1 MADSTEATV
10 CRLRLP
16 RLDTNMIHK
25 QPQEQLQLE
34 EAVPE
39 LLVEDR
45 LLSAVANILD
55 ISRCSIDLIDSFTDL
70 GGNETSAQELRKR
83 CMAVGLG
90 LKTSDI
96 LRCQTLAELQTCA
109 TPFAPPELLEPD
121 PEDGTSDV
129 SEVFSDA
136 LRNSSDEDLR
146 SQPGPQLYASQT
158 MEDRQALERL
168 IMSIPEVSGAAIV
181 RPKAGFLEGKLIAF
195 VSLNNARLSQYSLS
209 TIHVISQSQ
218 MHFAGSQI
226 AAIRLALGQSASH
239 VALPSNWIVLDQ
251 MPATADGNVDRRKLQ
266 TWVQNMNE
274 SMYKQ
279 VTSLESD
286 ELFQEPL
293 TDMERTIQKAVAR
306 VLRIPEREI
315 GMNFSFAQ
323 LGGDEVSTMLLV
335 AACRTQG
342 VALRPEDILQSA
354 ALSQMASL
362 ASYKVTVSDHWSE
375 ESLEGFKLSPMQQLY
390 FDTATGG
397 RSELRSRIDGS
408 YRFNQSLFLRVTS
421 NVTLE
426 DIHAAMETVVAH
438 HSMLRCR
445 FGCEDDAW
453 TQRIIPD
460 VHGSYGFG
468 YHNVNDYGEIFMAIE
483 KVQAQIDIENGPV
496 FAVEHFRTPDGQ
508 QLIYLVAHHLVIDQL
523 SWRILVHDLDELLRE
538 GTLFSERSM
547 PFQTWNE
554 LQEDE
559 ISRTSEASPLPFDP
573 VSCDFAYWGLEE
585 SLNTYGESH
594 EISFSISA
602 ELTSILHTTCNQVF
616 RTDSAEIYMAALHL
630 SFCQIFSDRPS
641 PTIWNKEHGR
651 EPWSIDIDITETVGW
666 LTSLC
671 PMGLR
676 STNSEDFLHV
686 LRDLKDTRRSLHRRG
701 WDYFA
706 SRYFGPYAP
715 TRCAEGWPFEI
726 MFSYNGSLRQL
737 ERENGAL
744 EQVPIP
750 GPTVGTSVSNFGHEV
765 GRMALFE
772 ISVCTDD
779 SGCAKVDFVYNRF
792 SIHQEKIGD
801 WIQTFEHL
809 LYEAVGRLRYKAQEL
824 TLADVPLL
832 NTDYAGLARLN
843 TDRLLA
849 LGLSS
854 AREIEDIYPVTAA
867 QQDILISQT
876 QSLEICHSTSIYEL
890 TVLNSMQ
897 ADQSHICSVWQQI
910 VEKFPALRTVFI
922 DSISTDGLFDQVV
935 LRQCSPN
942 MLFFDAAPGDDPIS
956 ALKNL
961 PALPTNPAQPRHRL
975 SVCNSHKGT
984 YIKLEA
990 SQALCD
996 MTSMQLLIADLR
1008 RMYNSGKT
1016 PMKVLDPSHN
1026 ACVQYLD
1033 AMRKDDSL
1041 LYWQNRLREI
1051 PPCHFPRLQATD
1063 GALVQEMHHH
1073 LDISSVQVDDFCRN
1087 YAIGRATVMRLGWA
1101 LVLRAFTGSNRVCF
1115 GYRTPG
1121 RTGNDAPNGLQQ
1133 SIGCF
1138 ENTVP
1143 CAMDLWAYQ
1152 SLDAVVRDAEE
1163 DFVSC
1168 LSHEHIGAPEI
1179 DHALGLKGEKL
1190 FNTSLTYTE
1199 EPPVLKSRF
1208 SSTRP
1213 QMELKCVQSFSSSDD
1228 DISLATMFVD
1238 GNLVCGISHRILSGQ
1253 QAWSVTTTFCQAIK
1267 AILSTPLACI
1277 GGLDLS
1283 TEKNTA
1289 LQGSGRIELLEPCVH
1304 SLFSNRARAL
1314 PEAPAVC
1321 AGDGNFSY
1329 RSLARL
1335 VQRLASYLMQWGVRP
1350 GVAVPLVLGK
1360 TRWSIV
1366 SLLAVL
1372 KAGGCIVPVDGEDR
1386 GMVEAVIKQINPQ
1399 VILVTE
1405 NIGSKLHPFND
1416 GVIVVDEALFSTH
1429 LPADSPTRKASG
1441 DDVACILFPAGSSR
1455 AKELRGFA
1463 YSHTAL
1469 SSAFL
1474 AQGPALNIDQD
1485 SRVLQISSFSIDT
1498 ALVET
1503 LATLVH
1509 GGCICIPSP
1518 TERKRDIDGAIR
1530 RMAVNWT
1537 YMTPILA
1544 RRLNPVDLP
1553 SLKVTCFRTRGLDED
1568 TCSPWMERTKM
1579 LLVYGCL
1586 EICPLGISA
1595 LEATQADDLQRV
1607 AKPFLGK
1614 FWVANPED
1622 ANKLVPSGAIGELCI
1637 ESPIIAQKFVR
1648 GQPLKP
1654 LIQKLEQS
1662 EDGRQMVRY
1671 VKTSQRVRYM
1681 DDGSMELLPSS
1692 RQDLAVD
1699 GKVVE
1704 AAKVEKDLRR
1714 CLGEGVDVAVEAV
1727 VCRDGTQLLAAF
1739 IQLDKTWEGSEE
1751 LTQLSAT
1758 IRGRV
1763 FVAKKIADASL
1774 QNTLPAH
1781 MTPKVYIPLKRLP
1794 MTTAMKINRRKLHK
1808 IVRGLTEEQLLA
1820 ISSASPTQPSSN
1832 TRMKPLPLTQVEERM
1847 RSIWADLLGV
1857 NEDTIDG
1864 NQSFMKLGGGTYLTA
1879 KLVIESNRAG
1889 MSIPITDVMRG
1900 ASLTELCQ
1908 SVTLSSEAMLSADFV
1923 SSRRSLDSAS
1933 GTLVDET
1940 FIDEVIASQI
1950 GVERRFIKDIC
1961 EASPA
1966 QIRSFELGMMKARG
1980 GVTYITLNIA
1990 RLQSVKKLEAAC
2002 MGLCM
2007 IHPILRSAFVTHE
2020 RRVYQ
2025 VAVRSFNP
2033 DFRKIQCPSWR
2044 LSALTAKL
2052 IKKDQ
2057 EEPLALG
2064 KPITRFIYVDS
2075 GNQSTLIMR
2084 LSKAQYDEAS
2094 IPILVQD
2101 LKKFYTA
2108 TESPP
2113 RRPTHFDFLRS
2124 AQLSNR
2130 DGAQKHWNSLLEGA
2144 EMTQVV
2150 PRTAPA
2156 PLSTSAKTIREKVSV
2171 TSLSSLGIT
2180 LDTVVKA
2187 AWAIVLANSSA
2198 SGDVVFGEII
2208 DGRQVRLVDGG
2219 SVTGVVGPT
2228 GNTIPVRVRFGD
2240 AYCTPMDILQAVHEQ
2255 RVLAIPFENMNWR
2268 DVVNDSAKIPSW
2280 APFST
2285 AVYHQTAEDKQ
2296 QPADFKLG
2304 NASCKLVVQESSF
2317 KDVHDLLV
2325 TSSLSNPNRAEVAL
2339 TFCEN
2344 RIPKTFADETLKSL
2358 VSTIELLTSVSMIHP
2373 LIPSATEFATMH
2385 PQLPLPQP
2393 EFEAIQPHSNASLP
2407 TDQHFSIQ
2415 SVVATA
2421 WTKVI
2426 DPRALGVPEKQ
2437 LHNANFYDLWGS
2449 LIPATQIAE
2458 YLTSELPRIGVPGLD
2473 EVLISMEEIIANPTM
2488 MAQFEL
2494 VARKIRD
2501 NRDGVK
2507 KRLAGTHRSSA
2518 AIGKSLRRLTSNVMK
2533 EKGHERSGSGSST
2546 ESVALKI
2553 THPHLNPPSQLG
2565 TRPQPIPK
2573 TSGAPAVDPIAEMDG
2588 DEIELD
2594 DKQLFEHFKNRPA
2607 QQPLSLIMERDN
2619 GGSSMESLTTGTSES
2634 DDEEEDVVMPMS
2646 QGPRPLSGTVNTV
2659 SPMMPAVKQGLSF
2672 GRSSTGLTDIKGSS
2686 GPAGMRKK
2694 ASSMFGRI
2702 GLMSPV
2708 GVNH

>member
-1 MADSTEATV
+1 MADSTSPAV
-10 CRLRLP
+10 SRPSLP
-16 RLDTNMIHK
+16 RLKTSMINK
-25 QPQEQLQLE
+25 QAQAQLQRE
-34 EAVPE
+34 QPVPE

-45 LLSAVANILD
+45 LLSAVANVTGV
-55 ISRCSIDLIDSFTDL
+55 SRHSIDLIDSFTDL
-70 GGNETSAQELRKR
+70 GGNEATAQELRKQ
-83 CMAVGLG
+83 CMAAGLG

-96 LRCQTLAELQTCA
+96 LRCQTLAELQTCV
-109 TPFAPPELLEPD
+109 TPFAPPEPLDPD
-121 PEDGTSDV
+121 SEDHTSEA

-136 LRNSSDEDLR
+136 HGNSSDEDLHSHAG
-146 SQPGPQLYASQT
+146 SQLHALQR
-158 MEDRQALERL
+158 MEEREILEKL
-168 IMSIPEVSGAAIV
+168 IMSTPEVSGAAIV

-195 VSLNNARLSQYSLS
+195 VSLNNARMSQYSLS

-226 AAIRLALGQSASH
+226 AAIRLALEQSATQ
-239 VALPSNWIVLDQ
+239 VILPTNWIVLDQ
-251 MPATADGNVDRRKLQ
+251 MPTNTDGNIDRRKLQ

-293 TDMERTIQKAVAR
+293 TDVERTLQKAVAR

-323 LGGDEVSTMLLV
+323 LGGDDVSAMLLV

-342 VALRPEDILQSA
+342 TALRPEDILQSA
-354 ALSQMASL
+354 TLSQMASL
-362 ASYKVTVSDHWSE
+362 ASYKVTVGNLWSE

-397 RSELRSRIDGS
+397 RSEFRNRTDGS

-438 HSMLRCR
+438 HSMLRSR
-445 FGCEDDAW
+445 FRCEDDTW
-453 TQRIIPD
+453 MQRIIPD

-468 YHNVNDYGEIFMAIE
+468 YHNVNDYDEIFKAIE
-483 KVQAQIDIENGPV
+483 KAQSQIDIENGPV

-523 SWRILVHDLDELLRE
+523 SWRIIIHDLDELLKE

-554 LQEDE
+554 LQEVE
-559 ISRTSEASPLPFDP
+559 INRTSEASPLPFDP

-616 RTDSAEIYMAALHL
+616 RTDSADIYLAALHL
-630 SFCQIFSDRPS
+630 SFCQTFSDRPS

-651 EPWSIDIDITETVGW
+651 EPWSTDVDITETVGW

-686 LRDLKDTRRSLHRRG
+686 LRDIKDTRRSLSRRG

-706 SRYFGPYAP
+706 SRYFGPFAS

-726 MFSYNGSLRQL
+726 LFSYNGSLRQL

-744 EQVPIP
+744 EQVAIP
-750 GPTVGTSVSNFGHEV
+750 GSSVGTSVSNYGHEV

-772 ISVCTDD
+772 VSVCTDD
-779 SGCAKVDFVYNRF
+779 SGCAKIDFVYNRH
-792 SIHQEKIGD
+792 SSYQERIGD

-809 LYEAVGRLRYKAQEL
+809 LYEAVGRLRYRAQEL

-832 NTDYAGLARLN
+832 NTDYAGLAKLN

-854 AREIEDIYPVTAA
+854 ARDIEDVYPVTAA
-867 QQDILISQT
+867 QQDVLISQT
-876 QSLEICHSTSIYEL
+876 RSLDICHSTSFFEL
-890 TVLNSMQ
+890 TLLNSMQ

-910 VEKFPALRTVFI
+910 VAKFPALRTVFI
-922 DSISTDGLFDQVV
+922 DSISLDGLFDQVI

-961 PALPTNPAQPRHRL
+961 PTLPTNPAQPRHRL
-975 SVCNSHKGT
+975 SVCNSHTGT
-984 YIKLEA
+984 YIKFEA

-996 MTSMQLLIADLR
+996 MSSIQLLIADLK

-1033 AMRKDDSL
+1033 AMRRDDSL
-1041 LYWQNRLREI
+1041 SYWQSRLREVS
-1051 PPCHFPRLQATD
+1051 PCQFPRLLKVD
-1063 GALVQEMHHH
+1063 EMSSQETHYH
-1073 LDISSVQVDDFCRN
+1073 LDISSMQIDDFCRS
-1087 YAIGRATVMRLGWA
+1087 YAISRATVMRLGWA

-1115 GYRTPG
+1115 GYRTTG
-1121 RTGNDAPNGLQQ
+1121 RTGNDAPNGLLQ

-1138 ENTVP
+1138 ENTIP

-1152 SLDAVVRDAEE
+1152 SIEAVVRDAEE
-1163 DFVSC
+1163 DFASC
-1168 LSHEHIGAPEI
+1168 LAHEHIGASEI
-1179 DHALGLKGEKL
+1179 EHALGLRGEKL
-1190 FNTSLTYTE
+1190 FNTCLTYMD
-1199 EPPVLKSRF
+1199 EPPILKSRF

-1213 QMELKCVQSFSSSDD
+1213 QMALKCVQSFATSDH
-1228 DISLATMFVD
+1228 DISIQTMFVD
-1238 GNLVCGISHRILSGQ
+1238 KSLVCGVSHRILSSQ
-1253 QAWSVTTTFCQAIK
+1253 QALSVTTSFAQALK
-1267 AILSTPLACI
+1267 AIINSPLASI
-1277 GGLDLS
+1277 GGMDLS
-1283 TEKNTA
+1283 TEKNDA
-1289 LQGSGRIELLEPCVH
+1289 LLGSERVELLEPCVH

-1321 AGDGNFSY
+1321 AGDGDFSY

-1350 GVAVPLVLGK
+1350 GVAVPVVLGK

-1366 SLLAVL
+1366 SMLAVL
-1372 KAGGCIVPVDGEDR
+1372 KAGGCMVPVDGEDR
-1386 GMVEAVIKQINPQ
+1386 GMVEAVVKQINPK

-1405 NIGSKLHPFND
+1405 MVASKLHLFND
-1416 GVIVVDEALFSTH
+1416 GVIVVNEALFSTH
-1429 LPADSPTRKASG
+1429 LSADSPTRKASG

-1474 AQGPALNIDQD
+1474 AQGPALQIDQS

-1544 RRLNPVDLP
+1544 RRLNPADLP

-1568 TCSPWMERTKM
+1568 TCSPWMEHTKM

-1595 LEATQADDLQRV
+1595 FEATCGDDIQRV

-1614 FWVANPED
+1614 FWIANTED
-1622 ANKLVPSGAIGELCI
+1622 ASKLVPTGAIGELCI

-1654 LIQKLEQS
+1654 LTQKLDQAD
-1662 EDGRQMVRY
+1662 DGRQMVRY
-1671 VKTSQRVRYM
+1671 IKTSQRVRYL

-1692 RQDLAVD
+1692 RQDMAVD

-1704 AAKVEKDLRR
+1704 AAKVERELRR
-1714 CLGEGVDVAVEAV
+1714 SLGQGVDTAVEAV
-1727 VCRDGTQLLAAF
+1727 ICQDGTHLLAAF
-1739 IQLDKTWEGSEE
+1739 VQLDKMWDGSED
-1751 LTQLSAT
+1751 LAQLSAT
-1758 IRGRV
+1758 TRERA
-1763 FVAKKIADASL
+1763 FFAKKFADASL
-1774 QNTLPAH
+1774 QNTLPPH
-1781 MTPKVYIPLKRLP
+1781 MIPSVYIPVKRLP
-1794 MTTAMKINRRKLHK
+1794 VTTAMKINRRKLQK
-1808 IVRGLTEEQLLA
+1808 MVKGLTEGQLLA
-1820 ISSASPTQPSSN
+1820 ISSVSPQKQARN

-1847 RSIWADLLGV
+1847 RSIWADLLEIG
-1857 NEDTIDG
+1857 EETIDG
-1864 NQSFMKLGGGTYLTA
+1864 NQSFMKLGGGTHLA
-1879 KLVIESNRAG
+1879 AQLVIESNRAG
-1889 MSIPITDVMRG
+1889 MSVPITDVLRG

-1908 SVTLSSEAMLSADFV
+1908 SVTLSSDAMLSADLA
-1923 SSRRSLDSAS
+1923 SSRRSMDSPS
-1933 GTLVDET
+1933 GTLLDEA
-1940 FIDEVIASQI
+1940 FIDEVIAAQL
-1950 GVERRFIKDIC
+1950 GVERKSIKDVC
-1961 EASPA
+1961 EASSS
-1966 QIRSFELGMMKARG
+1966 QIRSLEVGMMKDHG
-1980 GVTYITLNIA
+1980 DVTYFTLNIS
-1990 RLQSVKKLEAAC
+1990 RLQSVKRLEAAC
-2002 MGLCM
+2002 FGLCM
-2007 IHPILRSAFVTHE
+2007 THPILRSAFVTHE
-2020 RRVYQ
+2020 RKVYQ
-2025 VAVRSFNP
+2025 VAVRSFSP
-2033 DFRKIQCPSWR
+2033 DFKKMQCPSWR

-2064 KPITRFIYVDS
+2064 QPITRFFHVDS
-2075 GNQSTLIMR
+2075 GSQSTLIMR
-2084 LSKAQYDEAS
+2084 LSKAQYDELS
-2094 IPILVQD
+2094 IPIMVQD

-2113 RRPTHFDFLRS
+2113 RRPTHFEFLRS
-2124 AQLSNR
+2124 AQLSNLE
-2130 DGAQKHWNSLLEGA
+2130 GARNHWTSLLEGA
-2144 EMTQVV
+2144 KMTQVV
-2150 PRTAPA
+2150 PRAKPA
-2156 PLSTSAKTIREKVSV
+2156 ALSTSVKTIREKVSV
-2171 TSLSSLGIT
+2171 TSLASLGIT

-2187 AWAIVLANSSA
+2187 AWAIVLANLSA
-2198 SGDVVFGEII
+2198 SGDVLFGEIV
-2208 DGRQVRLVDGG
+2208 DGRHVRLADGG
-2219 SVTGVVGPT
+2219 SVSGVVGPT

-2240 AYCTPMDILQAVHEQ
+2240 AYTTPMDILQAVHGQ
-2255 RVLAIPFENMNWR
+2255 RVLSIPFENMGWR
-2268 DVVNDSAKIPSW
+2268 DIIRDSLKASCF

-2285 AVYHQTAEDKQ
+2285 AVHHQTHEDKQ
-2296 QPADFKLG
+2296 ETSDFKLG
-2304 NASCKLVVQESSF
+2304 NASCKLTVQESTF

-2325 TSSLSNPNRAEVAL
+2325 TSSLPDPNRAEIAL

-2358 VSTIELLTSVSMIHP
+2358 TSTIELLTSVSMMHP
-2373 LIPSATEFATMH
+2373 LIPSAVEFASMR

-2393 EFEAIQPHSNASLP
+2393 DFEAIQPHASTSLP
-2407 TDQHFSIQ
+2407 TDQHFAIQ
-2415 SVVATA
+2415 SIVATA
-2421 WTKVI
+2421 WTKI
-2426 DPRALGVPEKQ
+2426 LDPRALGVPEKQ
-2437 LHNANFYDLWGS
+2437 LHNAAFYDLWGS
-2449 LIPATQIAE
+2449 LIPASQLAE
-2458 YLTSELPRIGVPGLD
+2458 YLTRELPGIGVPGLED
-2473 EVLISMEEIIANPTM
+2473 IHITMEEIITNPTM

-2494 VARKIRD
+2494 IARKIRD

-2507 KRLAGTHRSSA
+2507 KRLTGTHRSPA

-2533 EKGHERSGSGSST
+2533 DKGHGRTSSGSST

-2553 THPHLNPPSQLG
+2553 THPHLNPPSNLG
-2565 TRPQPIPK
+2565 AQPESVPETPPTRV
-2573 TSGAPAVDPIAEMDG
+2573 VDPIAEMDG

-2594 DKQLFEHFKNRPA
+2594 EEQQVEKFKNRPT
-2607 QQPLSLIMERDN
+2607 P
-2619 GGSSMESLTTGTSES
+2619 
-2634 DDEEEDVVMPMS
+2634 
-2646 QGPRPLSGTVNTV
+2646 
-2659 SPMMPAVKQGLSF
+2659 
-2672 GRSSTGLTDIKGSS
+2672 
-2686 GPAGMRKK
+2686 
-2694 ASSMFGRI
+2694 
-2702 GLMSPV
+2702 
-2708 GVNH
+2708 